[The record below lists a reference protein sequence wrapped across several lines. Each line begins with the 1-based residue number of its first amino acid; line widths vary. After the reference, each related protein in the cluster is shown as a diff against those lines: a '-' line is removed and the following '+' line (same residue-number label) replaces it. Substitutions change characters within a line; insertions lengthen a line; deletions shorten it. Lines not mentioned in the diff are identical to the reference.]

1 MEGVILKKFILFGL
15 FTVLFLSACSDSE
28 VETMSQ
34 YGNEIQEFSVTNQNE
49 ETLTEKDL
57 EGKVWL
63 LDFVFTNCV
72 TVCPPMTAN
81 MTYVTQE
88 LEAQGIDNYGVLSF
102 TVDPE
107 NDSPEVLTE
116 YLGNY
121 DVPEDT
127 EWHLMTGYDYEFIR
141 GFAEKNFKTIVAPP
155 PKGSDQVTHS
165 TSFYLIDADGTIK
178 KSYAGVDAGDTSFPT
193 EEIVDDVAALT
204 EEIGEE
210 E

>member
-34 YGNEIQEFSVTNQNE
+34 YGNEIQESSVTNQNE